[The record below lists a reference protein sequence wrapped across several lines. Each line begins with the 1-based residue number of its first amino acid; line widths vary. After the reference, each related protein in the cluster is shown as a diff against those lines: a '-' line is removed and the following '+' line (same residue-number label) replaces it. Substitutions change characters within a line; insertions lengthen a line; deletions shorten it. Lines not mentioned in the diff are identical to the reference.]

1 MMNFFAATNL
11 TDGSVTGC
19 LTPTLPT
26 VCSSSST
33 EHDALVHAKPIL
45 IQGAWLAA
53 SAPGGDPLAF
63 EQWSPAM
70 QALLAFW
77 DRPPRRDNATG
88 LRVWHDQMES
98 GSDNCVLSQ
107 CPNRRSPCWT
117 DSQAFSLASADV
129 TTLLQR
135 EHLAFSLFADAWS
148 EHSHSASPER
158 SLMHRTLAARH
169 RERADALTAEL
180 NAALWRADLGYHV
193 ALNTSSREVI
203 AARTYVI
210 AFPLW
215 AGLVNATQARL
226 NRACPCDICSGTE
239 RAAATSAPGLGSPV
253 PNFHREGLAS
263 ASFCAGTGCKP
274 PTHICAGTGQANA
287 IAATLSADDMLSEI
301 GLRSTSAS
309 DPRCD
314 ATVCVGLVST
324 RSNAAALLR
333 RLRSVY

>member
-77 DRPPRRDNATG
+77 DRPPRTDNATG

-135 EHLAFSLFADAWS
+135 EHFAFSLFADAWS

-215 AGLVNATQARL
+215 AGLVNATQARR
-226 NRACPCDICSGTE
+226 NRARPCNICTGTGLTP
-239 RAAATSAPGLGSPV
+239 ATSAPGLGSPV
-253 PNFHREGLAS
+253 PRFVLGLETS
-263 ASFCAGTGCKP
+263 
-274 PTHICAGTGQANA
+274 HICPRDGQANA